1 MGILKGGEMAES
13 PLRGKSYQFALTVI
27 RQVRALRQQG
37 REHELTSQLL
47 RSATSVGANV
57 EEANAGQSRKD
68 FVAKLAIARKE
79 AHEARYWLRLLRD
92 AEILDAAVVAILI
105 EDCEELIR
113 MLTASV
119 KTAQQRV
126 PPLSTNH

>member
-1 MGILKGGEMAES
+1 MVES
-13 PLRGKSYQFALTVI
+13 PLRDKSYTFALTLV
-27 RQVRALRQQG
+27 RQVRALRMQS
-37 REHELTSQLL
+37 REYDLLSQLL

-57 EEANAGQSRKD
+57 EEANAGQSRRD

-79 AHEARYWLRLLRD
+79 ANEARYWLRILRD
-92 AEILDAAVVAILI
+92 AEVMENAAVSRLI

-119 KTAQQRV
+119 KTAEQQGT
-126 PPLSTNH
+126 ST